1 MKRTLFFRKLR
12 CGHCGAALE
21 RHEISQ
27 GTYYACDG
35 RAWNGTADCKKIRI
49 FEADLI
55 RTVLASIRFQAQLAK
70 KKERQLDRQTKNIQ
84 TAQNR
89 LQSVQQRI
97 QQRIAQLETQKAET
111 FLSYDLGE
119 ISQAKYRE
127 RCIKLGAAITEQ
139 KRRLETLEKSDSN
152 SIPSTDIAIHGE
164 IQELASL
171 SNLRTLDRD
180 MVKELIHT
188 IRVYGG
194 NRVEIAW
201 NFNEEHMKAFIAG
214 EGSSY
219 AE

>member
-1 MKRTLFFRKLR
+1 M
-12 CGHCGAALE
+12 
-21 RHEISQ
+21 S
-27 GTYYACDG
+27 
-35 RAWNGTADCKKIRI
+35 
-49 FEADLI
+49 
-55 RTVLASIRFQAQLAK
+55 SIRLQAQLAK

-84 TAQNR
+84 AAQNR
-89 LQSVQQRI
+89 TQSAQQRI

-111 FLSYDLGE
+111 YLSYDLGE
-119 ISQAKYRE
+119 ISQAEYRE

-139 KRRLETLEKSDSN
+139 KRRLETLEQSDSN

-180 MVKELIHT
+180 MVEELIHT

-201 NFNEEHMKAFIAG
+201 NFNEEHRKAFIAE